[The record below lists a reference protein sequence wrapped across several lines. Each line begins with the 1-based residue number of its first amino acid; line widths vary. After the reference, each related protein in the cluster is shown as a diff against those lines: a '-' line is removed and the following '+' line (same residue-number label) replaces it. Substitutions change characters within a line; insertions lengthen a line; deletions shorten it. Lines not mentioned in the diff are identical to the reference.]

1 MFLKTSMSDKL
12 NLMVELR
19 RKCASRVIQ
28 RWAINTKRKAVVRST
43 LQVLY
48 GMHQGTSAI

>member
-1 MFLKTSMSDKL
+1 MSDKL

-48 GMHQGTSAI
+48 GMHQCTGAI